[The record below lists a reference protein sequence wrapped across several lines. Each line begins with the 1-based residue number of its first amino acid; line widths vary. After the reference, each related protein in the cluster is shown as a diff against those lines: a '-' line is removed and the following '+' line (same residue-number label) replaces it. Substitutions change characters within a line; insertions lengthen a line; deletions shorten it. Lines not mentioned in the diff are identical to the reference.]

1 MPHLIA
7 ETVHSI
13 ESFVAYQQPWN
24 ELWDNSNGY
33 EPLSRCEGIALWHR
47 EFAREESFAAILIW
61 DGEQLVGGLPL
72 LQKRSSRI
80 DLLALPANEWVTAG
94 ELLVRDGFGI
104 ELIIAKIIEQLK
116 TFKEAILC
124 FDEVRFETDVWE
136 MLVSQLKSASGNAG
150 VLRPTTVGLI
160 EIGQHWEQYFQGLS
174 GNHRSSV
181 RRAEKKARRAGDLTL
196 LRLQDLSAEQCRT
209 WMTRAFEIEH
219 RSWKRENGTSILAEG
234 MSEYFLA
241 EAEFARQAG
250 MLELWFLQLDDEPIA
265 FEYCHRVKDVCFSY
279 KIGYDE
285 AFKNLAPGKVLRKL
299 QLEMLYEVAPGSILD
314 TKGILCQT
322 KAKWATSAY
331 QKGRLVMATQGRI
344 PQLLLGA
351 YLRARPIVQRFRGID
366 GSPAM
371 IDLGGAPLR

>member
-13 ESFVAYQQPWN
+13 ESFVAYQQPWDK
-24 ELWDNSNGY
+24 LWDNSNGC
-33 EPLSRCEGIALWHR
+33 EPLSRCAGIALWHR
-47 EFAREESFAAILIW
+47 EFASQERFAAILVW
-61 DGEQLVGGLPL
+61 DGKQLIGGLPL
-72 LQKRSSRI
+72 LRKRSARV
-80 DLLALPANEWVTAG
+80 DFLALPANEWVTAG
-94 ELLVRDGFGI
+94 ELLVRDGFDK
-104 ELIIAKIIEQLK
+104 EFVIAKIIQQLK
-116 TFKEAILC
+116 GFKEAILC
-124 FDEVRFETDVWE
+124 FDEVRFETEVWRI
-136 MLVSQLKSASGNAG
+136 LVSRLKSMSGNAG
-150 VLRPTTVGLI
+150 VLRANTVGLI
-160 EIGQHWEQYFQGLS
+160 EIGQDWEQYFQSLS

-181 RRAEKKARRAGDLTL
+181 RRAEKKARRAGDLSL
-196 LRLQDLSAEQCRT
+196 LRLQDLSADQCET
-209 WMTRAFEIEH
+209 WMNRAFEIEH

-234 MSEYFLA
+234 MAEYFLA

-250 MLELWFLQLDDEPIA
+250 MLELWFLQLDDVPIA

-314 TKGILCQT
+314 TKGILCAT

-331 QKGRLVMATQGRI
+331 QKGRLVMTTQGRI

-351 YLRARPIVQRFRGID
+351 YLRARPIVQMFRGID
-366 GSPAM
+366 SSPAM
-371 IDLGGAPLR
+371 IDLGGAPLS